1 MFTIDLSIRNTAF
14 PISVQRKSTEDA
26 EAVYQLILAAMRS
39 GNPDLVELKC
49 EGKTEKKIAVRA
61 SEISGVQIIQKDSA
75 ATSSGRAPGFAA
87 FSATE

>member
-1 MFTIDLSIRNTAF
+1 
-14 PISVQRKSTEDA
+14 
-26 EAVYQLILAAMRS
+26 MRS
-39 GNPDLVELKC
+39 GNPDIVELKC

>member
-26 EAVYQLILAAMRS
+26 EAVYQLVLAAIRS
-39 GNPDLVELKC
+39 GNPDVVELNC

-75 ATSSGRAPGFAA
+75 ASSSGKPPGFAA
-87 FSATE
+87 FTAE